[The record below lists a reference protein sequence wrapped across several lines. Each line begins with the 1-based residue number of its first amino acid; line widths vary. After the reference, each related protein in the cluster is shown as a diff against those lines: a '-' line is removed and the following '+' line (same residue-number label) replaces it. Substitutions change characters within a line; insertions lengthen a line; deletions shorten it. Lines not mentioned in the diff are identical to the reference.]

1 MESAAALYCIVVG
14 VLMATWC
21 ADDRG
26 SVPGTAVAAH
36 TARWLSTLRGSSSI
50 GMFAVLVALTLVALL
65 AEPSSR
71 RPS

>member
-1 MESAAALYCIVVG
+1 
-14 VLMATWC
+14 
-21 ADDRG
+21 
-26 SVPGTAVAAH
+26 VPGTAVAAH